1 MHFHLSKRSS
11 LKWDLQQFIMSY
23 FTDVQIYVLLLGSQ
37 RMRSSELNLLLFVF
51 FLANLLRSLIIVIKV
66 DRTVHNVQ

>member
-1 MHFHLSKRSS
+1 MHFHLSKRNNI
-11 LKWDLQQFIMSY
+11 KWDLQQFIMSY

-51 FLANLLRSLIIVIKV
+51 FFGEFTSIF
-66 DRTVHNVQ
+66 DHGY